1 MQTPFLKSVAEDLY
15 QHLNGKFD
23 KVTIIFPNKR
33 ANLFF
38 NQYLAEL
45 NGNRPMWL
53 PEYAT
58 INDIFSSLSK
68 NTVADPILLVCMLY
82 QVYKNISQSDE
93 SLDKFYSWGEI
104 MLSDFEDIDNNM
116 IPADKLFGNI
126 EELNEMTD
134 LSFLSE
140 EQIKA
145 IRDYFSTFNPQK
157 TTQLKEKFLSIWN
170 ILFPI
175 YTEFRS
181 SLAESHYAYEGM
193 MKREVA
199 EQLNAINAPHPSL
212 KSELYAVVGFNV
224 LSKSEKALFKHLK
237 NNHNTFFYW
246 DFDNAYIDTLPYT
259 HTFEAGQFISENIL
273 AFGNRFEKDSPIY
286 SALHAPKSIN
296 IISTSTENAQA
307 RYTSSWLRENIR
319 SKEEPLNHTAI
330 VLCNESLLQ
339 PVVHSIPSSLTCE
352 NGEELH
358 MRTNVTMGHPLN
370 QTPAAYY
377 LDLLV
382 DLQTKGLN
390 NNAKSWR
397 HETIIPLLRHP
408 FSVRITE
415 GESAKIANKLQK
427 DSIIYPTTEDLIY
440 TTNSCVDPYLEH
452 LFQLKRSTGETLGYL
467 SQTFSI
473 IGKSLNT
480 SADSQD
486 SDILAQLH
494 TESVFQIYTLISR
507 LTTIF
512 ESGLLIVTPQTLG
525 RLIRQIVNGKSI
537 PFHGDPASGIQVMGM
552 LETRNLDFD
561 NVLIM
566 SANEGNLPPA
576 ISISSFIPY
585 SLRHAFSLT
594 TIEKRTSLFAYYL
607 YHLMQRASNITL
619 LYSTSTD
626 TMGHSGEMSRFLM
639 QTLVEKKRLFHPDTN
654 IELLTLISENN
665 PITPRNLIATKNDA
679 LLDKINKKYNA
690 KGEDEG
696 NKAKSLTPSA
706 INTYLSCPLHFYLER
721 LSPVAIKP
729 LNEVDEDIDNAQFGT
744 IVHGVMEDIYKPFIN
759 RTVTSDILKNIAER
773 KDDIARLVD
782 KELDKILNPSPHT
795 KRRKLTM
802 TGQQLLN
809 KQVIISY
816 IQHQLQNDALACPL
830 RIIGLEDESHT
841 YVLPLN
847 DKVAIRL
854 GGIIDRIDNA
864 NIEGHNRL
872 RIVDYK
878 TSAKRQAA
886 KSVEELFDTQ
896 KNAYHIRQALI
907 YSLIL
912 SYEKGEHELIAPT
925 LNYLKL
931 TTETSPMQSV
941 VSLDKEI
948 LLDFTHNHHAAK
960 ELEAELTSSFTPL
973 FDKDIPFAQASSKS
987 ACQYC
992 DFKDLCFTLA
1002 PENEN
1007 KKKN

>member
-15 QHLNGKFD
+15 QHLDGKFD

-140 EQIKA
+140 EQIKT

-170 ILFPI
+170 ILYPI

-199 EQLNAINAPHPSL
+199 EQLNALNAPHPSL

-319 SKEEPLNHTAI
+319 SKEEPLNQTAI
-330 VLCNESLLQ
+330 ILCNESLLQ

-352 NGEELH
+352 NGEEHHL
-358 MRTNVTMGHPLN
+358 RTNVTMGHPLN

-427 DSIIYPTTEDLIY
+427 ESIIYPTTEDLIY
-440 TTNSCVDPYLEH
+440 TTNSCVNPYLEH

-576 ISISSFIPY
+576 TSISSFIPY

-679 LLDKINKKYNA
+679 LLDKINKAYNA
-690 KGEDEG
+690 KGEDDV

-706 INTYLSCPLHFYLER
+706 INSYLACPLQFYLVR

-744 IVHGVMEDIYKPFIN
+744 IVHGVMEEIYKPFIN
-759 RTVTSDILKNIAER
+759 RTVTSDVLKNIAER

-795 KRRKLTM
+795 KRRKLTL

-830 RIIGLEDESHT
+830 RIIGLEDKSHT

-878 TSAKRQAA
+878 TSAKRQVA

-948 LLDFTHNHHAAK
+948 LLDFTHTHHAAK
-960 ELEAELTSSFTPL
+960 ELEAELTSSFIPL

-987 ACQYC
+987 ACLYC
-992 DFKDLCFTLA
+992 DFKDLCLTLA

-1007 KKKN
+1007 MKKS

>member
-1 MQTPFLKSVAEDLY
+1 
-15 QHLNGKFD
+15 
-23 KVTIIFPNKR
+23 
-33 ANLFF
+33 
-38 NQYLAEL
+38 
-45 NGNRPMWL
+45 
-53 PEYAT
+53 
-58 INDIFSSLSK
+58 
-68 NTVADPILLVCMLY
+68 
-82 QVYKNISQSDE
+82 
-93 SLDKFYSWGEI
+93 
-104 MLSDFEDIDNNM
+104 
-116 IPADKLFGNI
+116 
-126 EELNEMTD
+126 
-134 LSFLSE
+134 
-140 EQIKA
+140 
-145 IRDYFSTFNPQK
+145 
-157 TTQLKEKFLSIWN
+157 
-170 ILFPI
+170 
-175 YTEFRS
+175 
-181 SLAESHYAYEGM
+181 
-193 MKREVA
+193 
-199 EQLNAINAPHPSL
+199 L

-237 NNHNTFFYW
+237 NNNNTFFYW

-319 SKEEPLNHTAI
+319 SKEEPLNKTAI

-427 DSIIYPTTEDLIY
+427 ESIIYPTTEDLIY

-576 ISISSFIPY
+576 TSISSFIPY

-679 LLDKINKKYNA
+679 LLDKINKAYNA
-690 KGEDEG
+690 KGEDDV

-706 INTYLSCPLHFYLER
+706 INSYLACPLQFYLAR

-744 IVHGVMEDIYKPFIN
+744 IVHGVMEEIYKPFIN
-759 RTVTSDILKNIAER
+759 RTVTSDVLKNIAGR

-795 KRRKLTM
+795 KRRKLTL

-830 RIIGLEDESHT
+830 RIIGLEDKSHT

-878 TSAKRQAA
+878 TSAKRQVA

-960 ELEAELTSSFTPL
+960 ELEAELTSSFIPL

-992 DFKDLCFTLA
+992 DFKDLCLTLA
-1002 PENEN
+1002 PEKEN
-1007 KKKN
+1007 KKKS

>member
-68 NTVADPILLVCMLY
+68 NTIADPILLVCMLY

-145 IRDYFSTFNPQK
+145 IRDYFSTFTPQK

-170 ILFPI
+170 ILYPI

-181 SLAESHYAYEGM
+181 SLAESHFAYEGM

-199 EQLNAINAPHPSL
+199 EQLNALNAPHPSL

-246 DFDNAYIDTLPYT
+246 DFDNAYINTLPYT

-576 ISISSFIPY
+576 TSISSFIPY

-665 PITPRNLIATKNDA
+665 PITPRNLIATKNNA

-690 KGEDEG
+690 KEEDKG

-706 INTYLSCPLHFYLER
+706 INTYLACPLQFYLER

-744 IVHGVMEDIYKPFIN
+744 IVHGVMEEIYKPFIN

-782 KELDKILNPSPHT
+782 KELDKILNPSPYT
-795 KRRKLTM
+795 KRRKLTL

-878 TSAKRQAA
+878 TSAKRQVA

>member
-68 NTVADPILLVCMLY
+68 NTIADPILLVCMLY

-170 ILFPI
+170 ILYPI

-199 EQLNAINAPHPSL
+199 EQLNALNAPHPSL

-576 ISISSFIPY
+576 TSISSFIPY

-690 KGEDEG
+690 KEEDEG

-706 INTYLSCPLHFYLER
+706 INTYLACPLHFYLER

-744 IVHGVMEDIYKPFIN
+744 IVHGVMEEIYKPFIN

-773 KDDIARLVD
+773 KDDIARFVD
-782 KELDKILNPSPHT
+782 KELDKILNPSPYT
-795 KRRKLTM
+795 KRRKLTL

-878 TSAKRQAA
+878 TSAKRQVA

-912 SYEKGEHELIAPT
+912 SYEKDEHELIAPT

>member
-116 IPADKLFGNI
+116 IPANKLFGNI

-170 ILFPI
+170 ILYPI

-199 EQLNAINAPHPSL
+199 EQLNALKAPHPSL

-286 SALHAPKSIN
+286 STLHAPKSIN
-296 IISTSTENAQA
+296 ILSTSTENAQA

-319 SKEEPLNHTAI
+319 SKEEPLNKTAI

-339 PVVHSIPSSLTCE
+339 PVVHSTPSSLTCE

-427 DSIIYPTTEDLIY
+427 ESIIYPTTEDLIY

-576 ISISSFIPY
+576 TSISSFIPY

-679 LLDKINKKYNA
+679 LLDKINKAYNA
-690 KGEDEG
+690 KGEDDV

-706 INTYLSCPLHFYLER
+706 INSYLACPLQFYLAR

-744 IVHGVMEDIYKPFIN
+744 IVHGVMEEIYKPFIN
-759 RTVTSDILKNIAER
+759 RTVTSDVLKNIAGR

-795 KRRKLTM
+795 KRRKLTL

-878 TSAKRQAA
+878 TSAKRQVA

-948 LLDFTHNHHAAK
+948 LLNFTHNHHAAK

-992 DFKDLCFTLA
+992 DFKDLCLTLA

>member
-15 QHLNGKFD
+15 QHLDGKFD

-170 ILFPI
+170 ILYHI

-199 EQLNAINAPHPSL
+199 EQLNALNVPHPSL

-307 RYTSSWLRENIR
+307 RYTSSWLRANIR

-427 DSIIYPTTEDLIY
+427 ESIIYPTTEDLIY
-440 TTNSCVDPYLEH
+440 TTNSCVDPYLEY

-576 ISISSFIPY
+576 TSISSFIPY
-585 SLRHAFSLT
+585 SLRHVFSLT

-679 LLDKINKKYNA
+679 LLDKINKAYNA
-690 KGEDEG
+690 KGEDDV

-706 INTYLSCPLHFYLER
+706 INSYLACPLQFYLAR

-759 RTVTSDILKNIAER
+759 RTVTSDVLKNIAGR

-795 KRRKLTM
+795 KRRKLTL

-830 RIIGLEDESHT
+830 RIIGLEDKSHT

-878 TSAKRQAA
+878 TSAKRQVA
-886 KSVEELFDTQ
+886 KSVEDLFDTQ

-960 ELEAELTSSFTPL
+960 ELEAELTRSFIPL

-992 DFKDLCFTLA
+992 DFKDLCLTLA

>member
-145 IRDYFSTFNPQK
+145 IRDYFSTFTPQK

-170 ILFPI
+170 ILYPI

-199 EQLNAINAPHPSL
+199 EQLNALKAPHPSL

-307 RYTSSWLRENIR
+307 RYTSSWLRESIR

-576 ISISSFIPY
+576 TSISSFIPY

-619 LYSTSTD
+619 LYSTSID

-690 KGEDEG
+690 KEEDEG
-696 NKAKSLTPSA
+696 NKAKSLTPST
-706 INTYLSCPLHFYLER
+706 INTYLACPLHFYLER

-744 IVHGVMEDIYKPFIN
+744 IVHGVMEEIYKPFIN
-759 RTVTSDILKNIAER
+759 RTVTSDVLKNIAER

-782 KELDKILNPSPHT
+782 NELDKILNPSPYT
-795 KRRKLTM
+795 KRRKLTL

-878 TSAKRQAA
+878 TSAKRQVA
-886 KSVEELFDTQ
+886 KSVEDLFDTQ

-948 LLDFTHNHHAAK
+948 LLDFTHNHHTAK

>member
-68 NTVADPILLVCMLY
+68 NTIADPILLVCMLY

-170 ILFPI
+170 ILYPI

-181 SLAESHYAYEGM
+181 SLAESHYTYEGM

-199 EQLNAINAPHPSL
+199 EQLNALNAPHPSL

-512 ESGLLIVTPQTLG
+512 ESGLLFVTPQTLG

-576 ISISSFIPY
+576 TSISSFIPY

-690 KGEDEG
+690 KEEDEG

-706 INTYLSCPLHFYLER
+706 INTYLACPLQFYLER

-744 IVHGVMEDIYKPFIN
+744 IVHGVMEEIYKPFIN

-782 KELDKILNPSPHT
+782 KELDKILNPSPYT
-795 KRRKLTM
+795 KRRKLTL

-878 TSAKRQAA
+878 TSAKRQVA

-912 SYEKGEHELIAPT
+912 SYEKDEHELIAPT

>member
-1 MQTPFLKSVAEDLY
+1 
-15 QHLNGKFD
+15 
-23 KVTIIFPNKR
+23 
-33 ANLFF
+33 
-38 NQYLAEL
+38 
-45 NGNRPMWL
+45 
-53 PEYAT
+53 
-58 INDIFSSLSK
+58 
-68 NTVADPILLVCMLY
+68 
-82 QVYKNISQSDE
+82 
-93 SLDKFYSWGEI
+93 
-104 MLSDFEDIDNNM
+104 
-116 IPADKLFGNI
+116 
-126 EELNEMTD
+126 
-134 LSFLSE
+134 
-140 EQIKA
+140 
-145 IRDYFSTFNPQK
+145 
-157 TTQLKEKFLSIWN
+157 
-170 ILFPI
+170 
-175 YTEFRS
+175 
-181 SLAESHYAYEGM
+181 
-193 MKREVA
+193 
-199 EQLNAINAPHPSL
+199 
-212 KSELYAVVGFNV
+212 
-224 LSKSEKALFKHLK
+224 
-237 NNHNTFFYW
+237 
-246 DFDNAYIDTLPYT
+246 
-259 HTFEAGQFISENIL
+259 
-273 AFGNRFEKDSPIY
+273 
-286 SALHAPKSIN
+286 
-296 IISTSTENAQA
+296 
-307 RYTSSWLRENIR
+307 
-319 SKEEPLNHTAI
+319 
-330 VLCNESLLQ
+330 
-339 PVVHSIPSSLTCE
+339 
-352 NGEELH
+352 
-358 MRTNVTMGHPLN
+358 
-370 QTPAAYY
+370 
-377 LDLLV
+377 
-382 DLQTKGLN
+382 
-390 NNAKSWR
+390 
-397 HETIIPLLRHP
+397 
-408 FSVRITE
+408 
-415 GESAKIANKLQK
+415 
-427 DSIIYPTTEDLIY
+427 
-440 TTNSCVDPYLEH
+440 
-452 LFQLKRSTGETLGYL
+452 
-467 SQTFSI
+467 
-473 IGKSLNT
+473 
-480 SADSQD
+480 
-486 SDILAQLH
+486 
-494 TESVFQIYTLISR
+494 
-507 LTTIF
+507 
-512 ESGLLIVTPQTLG
+512 
-525 RLIRQIVNGKSI
+525 
-537 PFHGDPASGIQVMGM
+537 MGM

-576 ISISSFIPY
+576 TSISSFIPY

-679 LLDKINKKYNA
+679 LLDKINKAYNA
-690 KGEDEG
+690 KGEDDV

-706 INTYLSCPLHFYLER
+706 INSYLACPLQFYLAR
-721 LSPVAIKP
+721 LSPVVIKP

-744 IVHGVMEDIYKPFIN
+744 IVHGVMEEIYKPFIN
-759 RTVTSDILKNIAER
+759 RTVTSDVLKNIAGR

-795 KRRKLTM
+795 KRRKLTL

-878 TSAKRQAA
+878 TSAKRQVA

-948 LLDFTHNHHAAK
+948 LLDFTHTHHAAK
-960 ELEAELTSSFTPL
+960 ELEAELTSSFIPL

-992 DFKDLCFTLA
+992 DFKDLCLTLA

-1007 KKKN
+1007 KKKS

>member
-1 MQTPFLKSVAEDLY
+1 MLTPFLKSVAEALY
-15 QHLNGKFD
+15 PTLTGNFD

-68 NTVADPILLVCMLY
+68 NTIADPILLVCMLY

-116 IPADKLFGNI
+116 ITADKLFGNI

-170 ILFPI
+170 ILYPI

-199 EQLNAINAPHPSL
+199 EQLNALNAPHPSL

-286 SALHAPKSIN
+286 SALHAPKNIN

-537 PFHGDPASGIQVMGM
+537 PFHGDPAFGIQVMGM
-552 LETRNLDFD
+552 LETRNLDFN

-576 ISISSFIPY
+576 TSISSFIPY

-690 KGEDEG
+690 KEEDEG

-706 INTYLSCPLHFYLER
+706 INTYLACPLHFYLER

-744 IVHGVMEDIYKPFIN
+744 IVHGVMEEIYKPFIN

-773 KDDIARLVD
+773 KDDIARFVD
-782 KELDKILNPSPHT
+782 KELDKILNPSPYT
-795 KRRKLTM
+795 KRRKLTL

-878 TSAKRQAA
+878 TSAKRQVA
-886 KSVEELFDTQ
+886 KSVEELIDTQ
-896 KNAYHIRQALI
+896 KKASQIRQ
-907 YSLIL
+907 
-912 SYEKGEHELIAPT
+912 P
-925 LNYLKL
+925 
-931 TTETSPMQSV
+931 
-941 VSLDKEI
+941 
-948 LLDFTHNHHAAK
+948 HNN
-960 ELEAELTSSFTPL
+960 TM
-973 FDKDIPFAQASSKS
+973 I
-987 ACQYC
+987 
-992 DFKDLCFTLA
+992 
-1002 PENEN
+1002 
-1007 KKKN
+1007 

>member
-170 ILFPI
+170 ILYPI

-199 EQLNAINAPHPSL
+199 EQLNALKAPHPSL

-246 DFDNAYIDTLPYT
+246 DFDNAYINTLPYT

-307 RYTSSWLRENIR
+307 RYTSSWLRESIR

-427 DSIIYPTTEDLIY
+427 DNIIYPTTEDLIY

-467 SQTFSI
+467 SQTFII
-473 IGKSLNT
+473 IGKSLNI

-576 ISISSFIPY
+576 TSISSFIPY

-665 PITPRNLIATKNDA
+665 PITPRNLIATKNDD

-706 INTYLSCPLHFYLER
+706 INTYLACPLQFYLER

-744 IVHGVMEDIYKPFIN
+744 IVHGVMEEIYKPFIN
-759 RTVTSDILKNIAER
+759 RTVTSDVLKNIAER

-782 KELDKILNPSPHT
+782 KELDKILNPSPYT
-795 KRRKLTM
+795 KRRKLTL

-878 TSAKRQAA
+878 TSAKRQVA
-886 KSVEELFDTQ
+886 KSVEDLFDTQ

>member
-15 QHLNGKFD
+15 QHLDGKFD

-157 TTQLKEKFLSIWN
+157 TTQLKEKFLTIWN
-170 ILFPI
+170 ILYPI

-199 EQLNAINAPHPSL
+199 EQLIALNAPHPSL

-307 RYTSSWLRENIR
+307 RYTSSWLRKSIR

-352 NGEELH
+352 NGEEHHL
-358 MRTNVTMGHPLN
+358 RTNVTMGHPLN

-427 DSIIYPTTEDLIY
+427 ESIIYPTTEDLIY

-576 ISISSFIPY
+576 TSISSFIPY

-679 LLDKINKKYNA
+679 LLDKINKAYNA
-690 KGEDEG
+690 KGEDDV

-706 INTYLSCPLHFYLER
+706 INSYLACPLQFYLAR

-744 IVHGVMEDIYKPFIN
+744 IVHGVMEEIYKPFIN
-759 RTVTSDILKNIAER
+759 RTVTSDVLKNIAER

-795 KRRKLTM
+795 KRRKLTL

-878 TSAKRQAA
+878 TSAKRQVA
-886 KSVEELFDTQ
+886 KSVEDLFDTQ

-948 LLDFTHNHHAAK
+948 LLDFTHTHHAAK
-960 ELEAELTSSFTPL
+960 ELEAELTSSFIPL
-973 FDKDIPFAQASSKS
+973 FDMDIPFAQASSKS

-992 DFKDLCFTLA
+992 DFKDLCLTLA

-1007 KKKN
+1007 KKKS

>member
-170 ILFPI
+170 ILYPI

-199 EQLNAINAPHPSL
+199 EQLNALKAPHPSL

-246 DFDNAYIDTLPYT
+246 DFDNAYINTLPYT

-307 RYTSSWLRENIR
+307 RYTSSWLRESIR

-576 ISISSFIPY
+576 TSISSFIPY

-665 PITPRNLIATKNDA
+665 PITPRNLIATKNDD

-706 INTYLSCPLHFYLER
+706 INTYLACPLQFYLER

-744 IVHGVMEDIYKPFIN
+744 IVHGVMEEIYKPFIN

-782 KELDKILNPSPHT
+782 KELDKILNPSPYT
-795 KRRKLTM
+795 KRRKLTL

-878 TSAKRQAA
+878 TSAKRQVA
-886 KSVEELFDTQ
+886 KSVEDLFDTQ

>member
-68 NTVADPILLVCMLY
+68 NTIADPILLVCMLY

-170 ILFPI
+170 ILYPI

-181 SLAESHYAYEGM
+181 SLAESHYTYEGM

-199 EQLNAINAPHPSL
+199 EQLNALNAPHPSL

-512 ESGLLIVTPQTLG
+512 ESGLLFVTPQTLG

-576 ISISSFIPY
+576 TSISSFIPY

-690 KGEDEG
+690 KEEDEG

-706 INTYLSCPLHFYLER
+706 INTYLACPLHFYLER

-744 IVHGVMEDIYKPFIN
+744 IVHGVMEEIYKPFIN

-773 KDDIARLVD
+773 KDDIARFVD
-782 KELDKILNPSPHT
+782 KELDKILNPSPYT
-795 KRRKLTM
+795 KRRKLTL

-830 RIIGLEDESHT
+830 RIIGLEDDSHT

-878 TSAKRQAA
+878 TSAKRQVA

-912 SYEKGEHELIAPT
+912 SYEKDEHELIAPT

>member
-170 ILFPI
+170 ILYPI

-199 EQLNAINAPHPSL
+199 EQLNALNAPHPSL

-319 SKEEPLNHTAI
+319 SKEEALNHTAI

-576 ISISSFIPY
+576 TSISSFIPY

-690 KGEDEG
+690 KEEDEG

-706 INTYLSCPLHFYLER
+706 INTYLACPLHFYLER

-744 IVHGVMEDIYKPFIN
+744 IVHGVMEEIYKPFIN

-782 KELDKILNPSPHT
+782 KELDKILNPSPYT
-795 KRRKLTM
+795 KRRKLTL

-931 TTETSPMQSV
+931 TTETLPMQSV

-1007 KKKN
+1007 KKKS

>member
-145 IRDYFSTFNPQK
+145 IRDYFSTFKPQK

-170 ILFPI
+170 ILYPI

-199 EQLNAINAPHPSL
+199 EQLNALNAPHPSL

-224 LSKSEKALFKHLK
+224 LSKSEKVLFKHLK

-339 PVVHSIPSSLTCE
+339 PVVHSIPSSLTCD

-576 ISISSFIPY
+576 TSISSFIPY

-639 QTLVEKKRLFHPDTN
+639 QTLVEKKRLFHHDTN

-690 KGEDEG
+690 KEEDEV

-706 INTYLSCPLHFYLER
+706 INTYLSCPLQFYLER

-744 IVHGVMEDIYKPFIN
+744 IVHGVMEEIYKPFIN
-759 RTVTSDILKNIAER
+759 RTVTSDVLKNIAER

-782 KELDKILNPSPHT
+782 KELDKILNPSPYT
-795 KRRKLTM
+795 KRRKLTL

-960 ELEAELTSSFTPL
+960 ELEKELTSSFTPL

>member
-145 IRDYFSTFNPQK
+145 IRDYFSTFTPQK

-170 ILFPI
+170 ILYPI

-199 EQLNAINAPHPSL
+199 EQLIALNAPHPSL

-307 RYTSSWLRENIR
+307 RYTSSWLKENIR
-319 SKEEPLNHTAI
+319 RKEEPLNHTAI

-339 PVVHSIPSSLTCE
+339 PVVHSIPSSLTCD

-427 DSIIYPTTEDLIY
+427 ESIIYPTTEDLIY
-440 TTNSCVDPYLEH
+440 TTNSCVAPYLEH

-576 ISISSFIPY
+576 TSISSFIPY

-679 LLDKINKKYNA
+679 LLDKINKAYNA
-690 KGEDEG
+690 KGEDDV

-706 INTYLSCPLHFYLER
+706 INSYLACPLQFYLAR

-744 IVHGVMEDIYKPFIN
+744 IVHGVMEEIYKPFIN
-759 RTVTSDILKNIAER
+759 RTVTSDVLKNIAER

-795 KRRKLTM
+795 KRRKLTL

-960 ELEAELTSSFTPL
+960 ELETELTCSFTPL

-992 DFKDLCFTLA
+992 DFKDLCFTFA

>member
-15 QHLNGKFD
+15 QHLDGKFD

-170 ILFPI
+170 ILYPI

-199 EQLNAINAPHPSL
+199 EQLNALNAPHPSL

-307 RYTSSWLRENIR
+307 RYTSSWLRKSIR
-319 SKEEPLNHTAI
+319 SKEEPLNQTAI

-352 NGEELH
+352 NGEEHHL
-358 MRTNVTMGHPLN
+358 RTNVTMGHPLN

-427 DSIIYPTTEDLIY
+427 ESIIYPTTEDLIY

-452 LFQLKRSTGETLGYL
+452 LFQFKRSTGETLGYL

-576 ISISSFIPY
+576 TSISSFIPY

-679 LLDKINKKYNA
+679 LLDKINKAYNA
-690 KGEDEG
+690 KGEDDV

-706 INTYLSCPLHFYLER
+706 INSYLACPLQFYLAR

-744 IVHGVMEDIYKPFIN
+744 IVHGVMEEIYKPFIN
-759 RTVTSDILKNIAER
+759 RTVTSDVLKNIAGR

-795 KRRKLTM
+795 KRRKLTL

-830 RIIGLEDESHT
+830 RIIGLEDKSHT

-878 TSAKRQAA
+878 TSAKRQVA

-948 LLDFTHNHHAAK
+948 LLNFTHNHHAAK

-992 DFKDLCFTLA
+992 DFKDLCLTLA

-1007 KKKN
+1007 KKKS

>member
-15 QHLNGKFD
+15 QHLDGKFD

-170 ILFPI
+170 ILYPI

-199 EQLNAINAPHPSL
+199 EQLNALNAPHPSL
-212 KSELYAVVGFNV
+212 KFELYAVVGFNV

-319 SKEEPLNHTAI
+319 SKEEPLNKTAI

-427 DSIIYPTTEDLIY
+427 ESIIYPTTEDLIY

-452 LFQLKRSTGETLGYL
+452 LFQFKRSTGETLGYL

-576 ISISSFIPY
+576 TSISSFIPY

-679 LLDKINKKYNA
+679 LLDKINKAYNA
-690 KGEDEG
+690 KGEDDV

-706 INTYLSCPLHFYLER
+706 INSYLACPLQFYLAR

-759 RTVTSDILKNIAER
+759 RTVTSDVLKNIAER

-795 KRRKLTM
+795 KRRKLTL

-830 RIIGLEDESHT
+830 RIIGLEDKSHT

-960 ELEAELTSSFTPL
+960 ELEAELTSSFIPL

-992 DFKDLCFTLA
+992 DFKDLCLTLA

-1007 KKKN
+1007 KKKS

>member
-15 QHLNGKFD
+15 QHLDGKFD

-170 ILFPI
+170 ILYPI

-199 EQLNAINAPHPSL
+199 EQLNALKAPHPSL

-307 RYTSSWLRENIR
+307 RYTSSWLRKSIR
-319 SKEEPLNHTAI
+319 SKEEPLNQTAI

-352 NGEELH
+352 NGEEHHL
-358 MRTNVTMGHPLN
+358 RTNVTMGHPLN

-427 DSIIYPTTEDLIY
+427 ESIIYPTTEDLIY

-576 ISISSFIPY
+576 TSISSFIPY

-679 LLDKINKKYNA
+679 LLDKINKAYNA
-690 KGEDEG
+690 KGEDDV

-706 INTYLSCPLHFYLER
+706 INSYLACPLQFYLAR

-744 IVHGVMEDIYKPFIN
+744 IVHGVMEEIYKPFIN
-759 RTVTSDILKNIAER
+759 RTVTSDVLKNIAGR

-795 KRRKLTM
+795 KRRKLTL

-830 RIIGLEDESHT
+830 RIIGLEDKSHT

-847 DKVAIRL
+847 DNVAIRL

-878 TSAKRQAA
+878 TSAKRQVA

-948 LLDFTHNHHAAK
+948 LLNFTHNHHAAK

-992 DFKDLCFTLA
+992 DFKDLCLTLA

-1007 KKKN
+1007 KKKS

>member
-15 QHLNGKFD
+15 QHLDGKFD

-68 NTVADPILLVCMLY
+68 NTIADPILLVCMLY

-170 ILFPI
+170 ILYPI

-199 EQLNAINAPHPSL
+199 EQLNALKAPHPSL

-246 DFDNAYIDTLPYT
+246 DFDNAYINTLPYT

-467 SQTFSI
+467 SQTFII
-473 IGKSLNT
+473 IGKSLNI

-576 ISISSFIPY
+576 TSISSFIPY

-690 KGEDEG
+690 KEEDEG

-706 INTYLSCPLHFYLER
+706 INTYLACPLQFYLER

-744 IVHGVMEDIYKPFIN
+744 IVHGVMEEIYKPFIN
-759 RTVTSDILKNIAER
+759 RTVTSDVLKNIAER

-782 KELDKILNPSPHT
+782 KELDKILNPSPYT
-795 KRRKLTM
+795 KRRKLTL

-878 TSAKRQAA
+878 TSAKRQVA
-886 KSVEELFDTQ
+886 KSVEDLFDTQ

-948 LLDFTHNHHAAK
+948 LLDFTHTHHAAK
-960 ELEAELTSSFTPL
+960 ELEKELTSSFTPL

-1007 KKKN
+1007 KKKS

>member
-38 NQYLAEL
+38 NQYLAVL

-68 NTVADPILLVCMLY
+68 NTIADPILLVCMLY

-145 IRDYFSTFNPQK
+145 IRDYFSTFTPQK

-170 ILFPI
+170 ILYPI

-199 EQLNAINAPHPSL
+199 EQLNALNAPHPSL

-246 DFDNAYIDTLPYT
+246 DFDNAYINTLPYT

-339 PVVHSIPSSLTCE
+339 PVVHSIPSFLTCD

-576 ISISSFIPY
+576 TSISSFIPY

-690 KGEDEG
+690 KEEDEG

-706 INTYLSCPLHFYLER
+706 INTYLACTLHFYLER

-729 LNEVDEDIDNAQFGT
+729 LNEVDEDINNAQFGT
-744 IVHGVMEDIYKPFIN
+744 IVHGVMEEIYKPFIN

-795 KRRKLTM
+795 KRRKLTL

-886 KSVEELFDTQ
+886 KSVEDLFDTQ

>member
-23 KVTIIFPNKR
+23 KVKIIFPNKR

-68 NTVADPILLVCMLY
+68 NTIADPILLVCMLY

-134 LSFLSE
+134 LSFLNE

-170 ILFPI
+170 ILYPI

-199 EQLNAINAPHPSL
+199 EQLNALNAPHPSL

-246 DFDNAYIDTLPYT
+246 DFDNAYINTLPYT

-307 RYTSSWLRENIR
+307 RYTSSWLRESIR

-552 LETRNLDFD
+552 LETRNLDFN

-576 ISISSFIPY
+576 TSISSFIPY

-665 PITPRNLIATKNDA
+665 PITPRNLIVTKNDD

-744 IVHGVMEDIYKPFIN
+744 IVHGVMEEIYKPFIN

-795 KRRKLTM
+795 KRRKLTL

-878 TSAKRQAA
+878 TSAKRQVA
-886 KSVEELFDTQ
+886 KSVEDLFDTQ

-948 LLDFTHNHHAAK
+948 LLDFTHTHHAAK
-960 ELEAELTSSFTPL
+960 ELEKELTSSFTPL

-992 DFKDLCFTLA
+992 DFKDLCLTLA

-1007 KKKN
+1007 KKKS

>member
-68 NTVADPILLVCMLY
+68 NTIADPILLVCMLY

-116 IPADKLFGNI
+116 ITADKLFGNI

-170 ILFPI
+170 ILYPI

-199 EQLNAINAPHPSL
+199 EQLNALNAPHPSL

-286 SALHAPKSIN
+286 SALHAPKNIN

-537 PFHGDPASGIQVMGM
+537 PFHGDPAFGIQVMGM
-552 LETRNLDFD
+552 LETRNLDFN

-576 ISISSFIPY
+576 TSISSFIPY

-690 KGEDEG
+690 KEEDEG

-706 INTYLSCPLHFYLER
+706 INTYLACPLHFYLER

-744 IVHGVMEDIYKPFIN
+744 IVHGVMEEIYKPFIN

-773 KDDIARLVD
+773 KDDIARFVD
-782 KELDKILNPSPHT
+782 KELDKILNPSPYT
-795 KRRKLTM
+795 KRRKLTL

-878 TSAKRQAA
+878 TSAKRQVA

-960 ELEAELTSSFTPL
+960 ELEKELTSSFTPL

-1007 KKKN
+1007 KKKS